1 MATPEE
7 KSTTDSDVKDV
18 IMDPSTMGKNWTGEN
33 ISILIQWVIN
43 ASYVI
48 KCLDD
53 SIDECRK
60 MIRNNVILGLILS
73 TASGTISVT
82 NFSSMPNPTLQLC
95 LNLLFTSMSFIIAI
109 NTGRIKVYQVQERLE
124 KFITDKHDWTNF
136 ITAIAAEMQSPYG
149 LRTDANTIIM
159 NNKKIYLNLLRRDNE
174 FTKGAKEKI
183 TAFME
188 NDRNVWFDKNK
199 ALYNIHTSLLNMN
212 SKIELY
218 AFLDTM
224 LWKEGLNLIEAEN
237 MENYNPKEDITG
249 FLNVKTNNFTK
260 DNIIKQ
266 TCDIPIS
273 KEKALQRSL
282 SLSKKKLEQN
292 AELILQKDL
301 APPLKSESTTT
312 IEDDCPGL
320 IDIDIESGTPI

>member
-1 MATPEE
+1 MASTEE
-7 KSTTDSDVKDV
+7 KSTTDSDVKDL
-18 IMDPSTMGKNWTGEN
+18 ISTMGKNWTGEN
-33 ISILIQWVIN
+33 IAILIQWVIN
-43 ASYVI
+43 ASYII

-53 SIDECRK
+53 SIEQCRK

-82 NFSSMPNPTLQLC
+82 NFSNMPNPTLQLC

-149 LRTDANTIIM
+149 LRTDANSIIM

-183 TAFME
+183 RAFME

-266 TCDIPIS
+266 TCNIPIS
-273 KEKALQRSL
+273 KEI
-282 SLSKKKLEQN
+282 LEQN
-292 AELILQKDL
+292 AAEFIFQKELE
-301 APPLKSESTTT
+301 PLPKSVSTTT

-320 IDIDIESGTPI
+320 IDIEIDIETGNPI